1 MKYLFLLLFFFS
13 IVSCSTEKEENR
25 IAPVQESKTDHQ
37 NSVIEKP
44 STTLSS
50 ENSYCYITDI
60 INFNDTCFL
69 HVDFIQYVTDEEEIK
84 KFQLRNGEFEIEENG
99 DTNYYEVPN
108 DYIIV
113 NENPKM
119 RTFELTD
126 STALKFHPFYGDTLI
141 DFKNTNSTLER
152 VTMNPYYIVTANG
165 KVKELSEIF
174 VP

>member
-1 MKYLFLLLFFFS
+1 MLAAKENETEMSSLKETGREAKQLFRHLLRARQQLFSGDKKALDASAIEIRSHFDA
-13 IVSCSTEKEENR
+13 NR
-25 IAPVQESKTDHQ
+25 
-37 NSVIEKP
+37 N
-44 STTLSS
+44 
-50 ENSYCYITDI
+50 
-60 INFNDTCFL
+60 
-69 HVDFIQYVTDEEEIK
+69 VTDEEEIK

-141 DFKNTNSTLER
+141 DFKNTNSALER
-152 VTMNPYYIVTANG
+152 VTLNPYYIVTANG